1 MLKNNYVVYHLH
13 SDISSAVTN
22 IDSINKP
29 EHYVDYAKSLGMVA
43 MAFSEH
49 GNVMGWK
56 HKKDIIENAGMKYI
70 HACEFYLTEDDIK
83 EGISRLNSFIKELN

>member
-56 HKKDIIENAGMKYI
+56 HKKDIIFLKPTDSKLFSY
-70 HACEFYLTEDDIK
+70 
-83 EGISRLNSFIKELN
+83 SFTFFK

>member
-1 MLKNNYVVYHLH
+1 
-13 SDISSAVTN
+13 
-22 IDSINKP
+22 
-29 EHYVDYAKSLGMVA
+29 

-56 HKKDIIENAGMKYI
+56 HKKDIIENTGMKYI

-83 EGISRLNSFIKELN
+83 EDKQIKYLQIEFYVLYCGCDINLNI